1 MNAHLV
7 HGFDTSKIAFSSS
20 LERPETKLE
29 IAADAPA
36 GEYPDDAEL
45 AERFRHSGWKRQRLL
60 IFQALRRTEQSRSR
74 LDNFRE
80 CGSQAFVYKAT
91 DVLNKYRL
99 GGSSCRDRFCIP
111 CAIDRSRCLATNVL
125 NELDGKPTRFITL
138 TIKQTN
144 APLLDVLD
152 KLYDCFR
159 RLRARRIWKNGVV
172 GGCGFV
178 EIKWSTTNQAWN
190 VHIHCI
196 VHGSYIYQR
205 YLSNEWYKIT
215 GNSMI
220 TDIRLVK
227 DNRRIGQYVT
237 KYVSKPFNDTF
248 VNRTNQ
254 LDEVITATKGRRL
267 ALTFGDWRGIKL
279 TESPSEHDWISL
291 GSFHDVVTRAA
302 QGDRECLAAINSI
315 CRDVAPKIIE
325 AVARA
330 QPPPEPPKIVLRQLT
345 FTWPA
350 IDFTF

>member
-1 MNAHLV
+1 MTARIV

-20 LERPETKLE
+20 LDRPETKLQT
-29 IAADAPA
+29 AAETPT

-45 AERFRHSGWKRQRLL
+45 AERFRHSGWRRTRLL
-60 IFQALRRTEQSRSR
+60 IYQAFKRTEQSRSR
-74 LDNFRE
+74 LDNFAD

-91 DVLNKYRL
+91 DVVCKYRL

-125 NELDGKPTRFITL
+125 KQLDGKPTRFITL

-144 APLLDVLD
+144 APLIEVLN

-159 RLRARRIWKNGVV
+159 RLRARRIWKNSVV
-172 GGCGFV
+172 GGCAFI
-178 EIKWSTTNQAWN
+178 EIKWSTKHEAWN

-205 YLSNEWYKIT
+205 YLSTEWYKIT
-215 GNSMI
+215 GTSMI
-220 TDIRLVK
+220 ADIRFVK
-227 DNRRIGQYVT
+227 DNRKVGQYVT

-248 VNRTNQ
+248 VNRSKL
-254 LDEVITATKGRRL
+254 LDEVIIAVHGRRL

-279 TESPSEHDWISL
+279 TESPNEHDWISL

-302 QGDRECLAAINSI
+302 QGDRECLAAIEAI
-315 CRDVAPKIIE
+315 CRDNAPKIIE

-330 QPPPEPPKIVLRQLT
+330 QPPPDQPKIVQQQLT
-345 FTWPA
+345 FAWPA
-350 IDFTF
+350 IDFAF